1 MTGPTGVH
9 ANSKETEMKK
19 LIVSLVLGVT
29 TFSALAACPWPT
41 RYQCYTESNGKMRC
55 GCF

>member
-1 MTGPTGVH
+1 
-9 ANSKETEMKK
+9 MKK